1 MKKRWIIVCLI
12 SLIGYKICNNL
23 DKPKIQKG
31 LVVEKEYKIKKKEVK
46 KDFDY
51 WINKHSKTY
60 SLNPKLV
67 KAVIKFE
74 SNMNPKARNPK
85 SSSYGL
91 PQFIKSSGQWVYKE
105 LGYKNYNH
113 YKTPPHIQIEMC
125 CWYLN
130 FLNKK
135 YKGDK
140 KKMLM
145 AYNGFELGDLY
156 WKKVYKIKNK
166 LEENDG

>member
-1 MKKRWIIVCLI
+1 MKKRWILIGLI
-12 SLIGYKICNNL
+12 SLFGYNICDQL
-23 DKPKIQKG
+23 DKPKKYETTTFERVIQ
-31 LVVEKEYKIKKKEVK
+31 IKKKVVVK
-46 KDFDY
+46 DVDY

-60 SLNPKLV
+60 NLNPKLV
-67 KAVIKFE
+67 KSIGLFE
-74 SNMNPKARNPK
+74 SKLNPKARNKK
-85 SSSYGL
+85 STATGAF
-91 PQFIKSSGQWVYKE
+91 QFIYSTGKWVYTE

-113 YKTPPHIQIEMC
+113 HNTPFDIQIEMC

-130 FLNKK
+130 FLHKQ

-156 WKKVYKIKNK
+156 WQRVYKIKNS
-166 LEENDG
+166 L

>member
-1 MKKRWIIVCLI
+1 MKKRWILIGLI
-12 SLIGYKICNNL
+12 SLFGYNICDQL
-23 DKPKIQKG
+23 DKPKAQESITF
-31 LVVEKEYKIKKKEVK
+31 EKVIEVK
-46 KDFDY
+46 KKVVVKDVDY

-60 SLNPKLV
+60 NLNPKLV

-74 SNMNPKARNPK
+74 SGMNPKARNPK

-91 PQFIKSSGQWVYKE
+91 AQFIRSSGQWVYKE

-130 FLNKK
+130 FLHKQHKGNTKK
-135 YKGDK
+135 A
-140 KKMLM
+140 LM

-156 WKKVYKIKNK
+156 WKKVYKIKNS
-166 LEENDG
+166 L

>member
-1 MKKRWIIVCLI
+1 MKKRWILIGLI
-12 SLIGYKICNNL
+12 SLFGYKICDQL
-23 DKPKIQKG
+23 DKPKRYEAITFERVIQ
-31 LVVEKEYKIKKKEVK
+31 VKKKVVVK
-46 KDFDY
+46 KDVDY

-60 SLNPKLV
+60 NLNPKLV

-85 SSSYGL
+85 SSAFGL
-91 PQFIKSSGQWVYKE
+91 SQFIRASGQWVYKE

-130 FLNKK
+130 FLHKQ

-156 WKKVYKIKNK
+156 WKKVYKIKNS
-166 LEENDG
+166 L

>member
-1 MKKRWIIVCLI
+1 MKKRWILIGLI
-12 SLIGYKICNNL
+12 SLFGYNICDQL
-23 DKPKIQKG
+23 DKPMTKEVITFERVIQ
-31 LVVEKEYKIKKKEVK
+31 VKKKVVI
-46 KDFDY
+46 KDVDY

-60 SLNPKLV
+60 NLNPKLV

-74 SNMNPKARNPK
+74 SDMNPKARNPK

-91 PQFIKSSGQWVYKE
+91 PQFILRTGRWVYKE

-130 FLNKK
+130 FLHKQ

-156 WKKVYKIKNK
+156 WKKVYKIKNS
-166 LEENDG
+166 L